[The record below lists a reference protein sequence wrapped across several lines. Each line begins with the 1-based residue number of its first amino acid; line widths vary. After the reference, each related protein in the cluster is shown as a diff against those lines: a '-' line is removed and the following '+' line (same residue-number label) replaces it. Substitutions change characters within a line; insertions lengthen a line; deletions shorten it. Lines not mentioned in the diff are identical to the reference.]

1 MTPATAPPVI
11 PPLQPTDFI
20 DDHAPSWR
28 PAAPEPAQI
37 DIADFATMFR
47 HQPAGVA
54 VLTADPG
61 DGPVAMTA
69 TSVASVSVDPPL
81 LAFSVSTSSSAAP
94 GLLHARTLVVHL
106 LDEDDIGVAQLCA
119 TSGVDR
125 YADGSTWSR
134 LPTGEPHFHDVR
146 RWLRVRPVRVV
157 EVPGATVVVA
167 EALLA
172 SSTAAGTARP
182 LVYHHR
188 TWHVLDE
195 SSVAH

>member
-1 MTPATAPPVI
+1 MTPATAPPTI

-28 PAAPEPAQI
+28 PVPPEPARI
-37 DIADFATMFR
+37 DVTDFSTMFR
-47 HQPAGVA
+47 NQPAGVA

-81 LAFSVSTSSSAAP
+81 LAFSVSAGSSAAP
-94 GLLHARTLVVHL
+94 GLLRARTLVVHL

-125 YADGSTWSR
+125 YADTSAWSR

-146 RWLRVRPVRVV
+146 RWLRVRPVRAV
-157 EVPGATVVVA
+157 EVPGATLVVA

-172 SSTAAGTARP
+172 SPSPTSAGRP

-188 TWHVLDE
+188 TWHVLDD
-195 SSVAH
+195 SSIAQ